1 MKGVSKMNSKRRSY
15 DSVDVMAR
23 AAQSQQD
30 FFGSIFGFGKNKG
43 KWHDRKGPNPLT
55 MQGLDRS

>member
-1 MKGVSKMNSKRRSY
+1 MNSKRRSY
-15 DSVDVMAR
+15 DSVDIMAR

-30 FFGSIFGFGKNKG
+30 FFGSFFGFGKNKG

>member
-1 MKGVSKMNSKRRSY
+1 MKGVSKMKYRGQSY

-30 FFGSIFGFGKNKG
+30 FFGSLFGFAKNKG
-43 KWHDRKGPNPLT
+43 KWQDRKGPNPLT

>member
-1 MKGVSKMNSKRRSY
+1 MKYRGKSY

-30 FFGSIFGFGKNKG
+30 FFGSLFGFGKNKG
-43 KWHDRKGPNPLT
+43 KWQDRKGPNPLT